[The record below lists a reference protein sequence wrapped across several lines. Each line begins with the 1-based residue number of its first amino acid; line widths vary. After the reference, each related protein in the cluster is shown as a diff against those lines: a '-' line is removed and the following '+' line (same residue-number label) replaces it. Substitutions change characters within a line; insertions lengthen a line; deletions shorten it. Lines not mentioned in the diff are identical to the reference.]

1 MGPANDRFSIRPLD
15 AADGPF
21 CHALRRQA
29 FLRVFSR
36 DLDSRAVR
44 AGAEAFDPEEFGEM
58 IGALDSFVVMEGAE
72 RVGFCTIR
80 YPEEATAEILY
91 VYVDPARRGEGIGS
105 RLVSHAERWIRDKHP
120 EVTSIVLDTAVP
132 RYNQAFYEHLGY
144 AEHCETVCR
153 YPAGE
158 VKAVRLVKSVV
169 REETRE

>member
-1 MGPANDRFSIRPLD
+1 MGLADDRFSIRPFD

-21 CHALRRQA
+21 CHALRREA

-36 DLDSRAVR
+36 DLDTHAIR

-91 VYVDPARRGEGIGS
+91 VYVDLAHLGEGIGS
-105 RLVSHAERWIRDKHP
+105 RLVRQAESWITEQHP

-144 AEHCETVCR
+144 AEHSRTVCR

-158 VKAVRLVKSVV
+158 VKAVRLVKGVA
-169 REETRE
+169 R